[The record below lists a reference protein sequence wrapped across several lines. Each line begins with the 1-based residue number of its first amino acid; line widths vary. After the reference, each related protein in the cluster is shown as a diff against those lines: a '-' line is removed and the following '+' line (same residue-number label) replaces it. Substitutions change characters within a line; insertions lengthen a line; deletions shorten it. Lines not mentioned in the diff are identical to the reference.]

1 MSEYSRRQF
10 VAIAGS
16 AAAGAW
22 FAATRGDFFAA
33 GLHAARASRF
43 ETLSD
48 ADAVE
53 IEAAAAQIVPTDE
66 TPGAREARVVYFIDK
81 ALSTFAKDQ
90 KDAIVGAAKELRT
103 RAAKAQPGAKSFA
116 ALSSDKQI

>member
-1 MSEYSRRQF
+1 MSEFSRRQF
-10 VAIAGS
+10 VALAGT

-22 FAATRGDFFAA
+22 LATTRSEFLAA

-48 ADAVE
+48 ADAAE
-53 IEAAAAQIVPTDE
+53 LEAAAAQIIPTDE

-81 ALSTFAKDQ
+81 AISTFAKDQ
-90 KDAIVGAAKELRT
+90 KEAVASAAKELRT
-103 RAAKAQPGAKSFA
+103 RRRQGAARRQVVRRAVV
-116 ALSSDKQI
+116 